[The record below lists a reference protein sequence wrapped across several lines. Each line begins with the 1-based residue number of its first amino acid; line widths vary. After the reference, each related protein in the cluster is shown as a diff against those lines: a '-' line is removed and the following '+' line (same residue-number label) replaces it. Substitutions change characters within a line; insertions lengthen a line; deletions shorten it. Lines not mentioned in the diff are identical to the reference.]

1 MQVSILAISH
11 FDQDKCH
18 CEEPFDRPVLSVV
31 EGLRTNHALSAANVS
46 ATKQS
51 QASQVEIASLPS
63 VARNDRM

>member
-1 MQVSILAISH
+1 VSILEVNILTISH

-31 EGLRTNHALSAANVS
+31 EGLRINST
-46 ATKQS
+46 TKQS
-51 QASQVEIASLPS
+51 QSSQVEIASPPS